1 MGGKLIKTSQLIISA
16 MLKKIVFVDEFT
28 KMLREGYFCPTTFLT
43 RLIHFFFSL
52 WIHIHIQASKVKLC
66 FYVETTLDINV
77 VLRVG
82 FFGRFWKYEVKWCF
96 FIVMFVDRST
106 SRWTDRSTCWQLTGR
121 QNISVG
127 KIPITPLTVDLLTFQ
142 PVNLSNTPPPSKSNQ
157 CIQIVHPFLLK
168 IPQVPFLSVGRSWS
182 FK

>member
-16 MLKKIVFVDEFT
+16 MLKKNVFVDEFT

-43 RLIHFFFSL
+43 WLIHFFFL

-106 SRWTDRSTCWQLTGR
+106 SRWTDRSTCWQFTGR

-142 PVNLSNTPPPSKSNQ
+142 PVNLSNTPPPSQSNQ

>member
-1 MGGKLIKTSQLIISA
+1 MGGKLIKTSQLINSA

-43 RLIHFFFSL
+43 WLIHFFFHFEFISIFKHPK
-52 WIHIHIQASKVKLC
+52 WNC

-106 SRWTDRSTCWQLTGR
+106 SRWTDRSTCWQFTGR

-142 PVNLSNTPPPSKSNQ
+142 HVNLSNTPPPSKSNQ
-157 CIQIVHPFLLK
+157 CIQIVHPLILK

>member
-1 MGGKLIKTSQLIISA
+1 MGGKLIKTSQLINSA

-43 RLIHFFFSL
+43 WLIHFFFPLNS
-52 WIHIHIQASKVKLC
+52 HPYSSIQSETLFLCWNNVGYKRRVKSG
-66 FYVETTLDINV
+66 F
-77 VLRVG
+77 

-106 SRWTDRSTCWQLTGR
+106 SRWTDRSTCWQFTGR

-142 PVNLSNTPPPSKSNQ
+142 HVNLSNTPPPSKSNQ
-157 CIQIVHPFLLK
+157 CIQIVHPLILK

>member
-1 MGGKLIKTSQLIISA
+1 MSDHFFDLAYS
-16 MLKKIVFVDEFT
+16 
-28 KMLREGYFCPTTFLT
+28 
-43 RLIHFFFSL
+43 FFFSL
-52 WIHIHIQASKVKLC
+52 WIHIHIQASKVKLFLC
-66 FYVETTLDINV
+66 WNNV
-77 VLRVG
+77 GYKRRVKSG
-82 FFGRFWKYEVKWCF
+82 FFWSFLKYEVKWCF

-106 SRWTDRSTCWQLTGR
+106 SRWTDRSTCWQFTGR

-168 IPQVPFLSVGRSWS
+168 IPKFHFCLWEEVEVLNNAY
-182 FK
+182 

>member
-1 MGGKLIKTSQLIISA
+1 MSL
-16 MLKKIVFVDEFT
+16 LKCFEKDIFVRPLFWLGLFIFFFHFEFT
-28 KMLREGYFCPTTFLT
+28 SIFKHPK
-43 RLIHFFFSL
+43 
-52 WIHIHIQASKVKLC
+52 WNC

-157 CIQIVHPFLLK
+157 CIQIVHPLILK
-168 IPQVPFLSVGRSWS
+168 FPQVPFLSVGRSWS